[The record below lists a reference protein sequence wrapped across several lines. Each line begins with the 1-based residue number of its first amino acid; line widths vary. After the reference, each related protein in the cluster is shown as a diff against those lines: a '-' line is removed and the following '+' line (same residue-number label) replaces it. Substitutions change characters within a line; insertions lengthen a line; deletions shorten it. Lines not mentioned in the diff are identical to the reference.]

1 MNYIEKIHNKDYQKK
16 KKDYSFFENEKRFE
30 ILEDLILH
38 QHPERVLDIGC
49 GSGYLAFLLKQKNP
63 HVFIHGFD
71 LSSEGLKMAEHID
84 KKYKLDI
91 NYQNIPENDNFYDIV
106 VCSEVLEHLIN
117 VRHCLTEINRILK
130 KEGELIVTV
139 PNFSFWRFRVD
150 SLRGRIPYIVSDERH
165 LQTFNKKTL
174 TKILNE
180 GGFRVLRLLGS
191 RVRLKSLL
199 RISASLFSETL
210 IIIATKNKP

>member
-1 MNYIEKIHNKDYQKK
+1 
-16 KKDYSFFENEKRFE
+16 
-30 ILEDLILH
+30 
-38 QHPERVLDIGC
+38 
-49 GSGYLAFLLKQKNP
+49 
-63 HVFIHGFD
+63 
-71 LSSEGLKMAEHID
+71 MAEHID